1 MAAGAGDI
9 LMTALQDSVMAPKI
23 SAGGAATTQTD
34 DRMHVPADTDTRKDI
49 ANLRHDLAYLR
60 RQVHGLRSKLHGE
73 LGLLALRIED
83 NERRAMRRR
92 KVARRWGMA
101 AVVGAWLWLGWAAVA
116 GMLDGPFLVPG
127 LLLVGMT
134 LLGGITLVLLILHNQ
149 ADEQDHT
156 DRHQNWFRL
165 TTRDDP

>member
-9 LMTALQDSVMAPKI
+9 LMTAQQDSVMAPKTP
-23 SAGGAATTQTD
+23 AGGAATQTD
-34 DRMHVPADTDTRKDI
+34 DRIHVPADTDTRKDI
-49 ANLRHDLAYLR
+49 ANLERDVAYLR

-101 AVVGAWLWLGWAAVA
+101 AVAGAWLWLGSGAVA
-116 GMLDGPFLVPG
+116 GMLDGPFLLPG

-165 TTRDDP
+165 TARDDP